1 MSTAPTWDAGA
12 AAAFYDA
19 YGEREWTRFEDGTT
33 PSSSLAAHVAELRRF
48 VRAADRVPDVGCG
61 PGRFTIELARLGAR
75 VVAADISP
83 GQIALHERYVRQAAA
98 EDAVERRLVCDVL
111 DLSAFPAGAFDATV
125 CFGGALSYVLD
136 EAPRAVAELARVTRP
151 GGHVLV
157 SVMSLV
163 GTTLAAPGGVPAL
176 VGLFGAPVVREVTT
190 TGRIGSEHMNGHLA
204 LRMFRAREIVAL
216 LEQHGRVVATRA
228 AGIFRRGETGCDRAL
243 LDELEL
249 DLGAEPGALDLGRH
263 IVAVLEVGA

>member
-1 MSTAPTWDAGA
+1 VA

-48 VRAADRVPDVGCG
+48 VRPGDRVLDAGCG

-75 VVAADISP
+75 VVAADLSP
-83 GQIALHERYVRQAAA
+83 GQLELHARHTSEVD
-98 EDAVERRLVCDVL
+98 DAVESRVVADVTAL
-111 DLSAFPAGAFDATV
+111 PFGDDEFDATV

-136 EAPRAVAELARVTRP
+136 EASRAAAELARVTRP

-163 GTTLAAPGGVPAL
+163 GTTLAVPGGVPELVAL
-176 VGLFGAPVVREVTT
+176 VGERVVRRVTA
-190 TGRIGSEHMNGHLA
+190 TGCLGPEQMNGHLA
-204 LRMFRAREIVAL
+204 MRMFRARELVAL
-216 LEQHGRVVATRA
+216 LEPHGRVVARRA

-249 DLGAEPGALDLGRH
+249 DLGAEPGAVDAGHH
-263 IVAVLEVGA
+263 IVAVLEVA